1 MHLLSCFS
9 RVWTLIFVLSS
20 CHPNNPRVTTT
31 GSSLQG
37 TSVSAASC
45 GLFKGFVKKTS
56 QEPVFS
62 KETTL
67 FGTEI
72 EFPFNVNE
80 LRGSQFN
87 SDERALGALYTQKIL
102 ELCKACSSW
111 WESRSCELKGDEL
124 SVGIQGK
131 TLKIYIGI
139 DPGVLE
145 IKTQPMT
152 YQETEAWAPVMD
164 TLIFGAAKAI
174 DTLLID
180 PERERNRWSGHVN
193 VSWPGL
199 QSATPDE
206 IIKEG
211 LPKTN
216 ASLLVNFF
224 IDTQNHA
231 ELALGVL
238 GGDTRNATPLVFGRQ
253 EDRTI
258 LYTTRERFH
267 RGAHQQF
274 RFLTND
280 LWQAYPRDVEH
291 SYISPRYGKISPRYT
306 LINTTH
312 ILGKRSWNGA
322 NGNRLELRGFFTP
335 RKASDMLS
343 NYRIVNARLDY
354 LYKKYVKNDKIVP
367 YDYQK
372 YYSPEYKTS
381 GLPSALSPVS
391 AALVYTK
398 YLTEAGLNPAQEAR
412 YLRDP
417 LVKEAVLRIK
427 KPSCRP

>member
-1 MHLLSCFS
+1 MHLLSCLS
-9 RVWTLIFVLSS
+9 RVGILIFVLSS
-20 CHPNNPRVTTT
+20 CHPLNPRVSPQE
-31 GSSLQG
+31 SSLQG
-37 TSVSAASC
+37 TSMSAASC
-45 GLFKGFVKKTS
+45 GLFKEFVKKPS
-56 QEPVFS
+56 LEPVFS
-62 KETTL
+62 KDTTL

-72 EFPFNVNE
+72 EFPFNMNE
-80 LRGSQFN
+80 F
-87 SDERALGALYTQKIL
+87 SDERVPALYTQKIL

-111 WESRSCELKGDEL
+111 WQSSSCELKGREL

-131 TLKIYIGI
+131 TLKIYTGI

-152 YQETEAWAPVMD
+152 YKETEAWAPVMD

-267 RGAHQQF
+267 RGAYQQF

-312 ILGKRSWNGA
+312 ILAKTSWNGA

-335 RKASDMLS
+335 RKVSDMLS

-354 LYKKYVKNDKIVP
+354 LYKKYVKNNQIVP

-372 YYSPEYKTS
+372 SYLPTYKPS
-381 GLPSALSPVS
+381 GLPPALSPES
-391 AALVYTK
+391 AALVYSK

-412 YLRDP
+412 YLQDP